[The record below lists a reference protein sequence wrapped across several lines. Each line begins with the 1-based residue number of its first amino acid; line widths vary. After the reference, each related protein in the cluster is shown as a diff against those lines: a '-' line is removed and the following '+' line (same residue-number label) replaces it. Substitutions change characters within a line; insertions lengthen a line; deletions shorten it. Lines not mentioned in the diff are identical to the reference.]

1 LQICSFSFSGAGN
14 GVIPA
19 NADLVFEM
27 TLVALKKK
35 VSIEIT
41 KNVTCTSDQK
51 TRDKDTV
58 EFNYIGKLVNGI
70 FDKSFCVSSWNHPKL
85 NPLNRNF
92 TKFTFIKSSMKDNH
106 SNIGGELSPLFKT
119 ITLLRNNENK
129 N

>member
-1 LQICSFSFSGAGN
+1 LQICSYSFSGAGN

-35 VSIEIT
+35 VNIEIT

-70 FDKSFCVSSWNHPKL
+70 FDKSFCVSS
-85 NPLNRNF
+85 
-92 TKFTFIKSSMKDNH
+92 
-106 SNIGGELSPLFKT
+106 
-119 ITLLRNNENK
+119 
-129 N
+129 